1 MALTK
6 VIGAGIGTVTNQF
19 ADTNMASG
27 SIVQTVQSSNS
38 YEFSTNST
46 SFVDLESSSGTAWET
61 AITLSS
67 TSNKILIL
75 PSIHIR
81 SLDSD
86 SHSARF
92 ALTIQSK
99 IASGSPSTIFNTSV
113 SQGRLGGYDYGGS
126 GLQVS
131 SYYNQIF
138 LYSPSTTSEV
148 KIRFQVRASGSGVT
162 VEHNSDDYDSL
173 CVLQEV
179 VG

>member
-6 VIGAGIGTVTNQF
+6 LNS
-19 ADTNMASG
+19 ASMPTG
-27 SIVQTVQSSNS
+27 SVFNTIQSSNS
-38 YEFSTNST
+38 YQFSTSST
-46 SFVDLESSSGTAWET
+46 SFVDLESASGVAWET
-61 AITLSS
+61 AITPSS
-67 TSNKILIL
+67 ASNKILII

-131 SYYNQIF
+131 SYYNTIF
-138 LYSPSTTSEV
+138 LYSPNTTSEV

-173 CVLQEV
+173 CVLQEIK
-179 VG
+179 G